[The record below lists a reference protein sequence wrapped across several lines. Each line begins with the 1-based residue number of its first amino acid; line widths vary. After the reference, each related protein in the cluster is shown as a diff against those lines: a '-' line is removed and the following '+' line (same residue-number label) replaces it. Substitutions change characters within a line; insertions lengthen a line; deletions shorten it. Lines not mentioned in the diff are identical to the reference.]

1 MKPSPAASNG
11 RSSRGTFGPGNQFG
25 SGNPHRSQVQKLRG
39 AMLAAITAEDV
50 QMIVLA
56 MIDKAIAGDIAA
68 AKLILSTIGPPT
80 EGDTTATAPVITQ
93 DNFKEIKNAWL
104 ARTN

>member
-1 MKPSPAASNG
+1 MTNKPIQTAENG
-11 RSSRGTFGPGNQFG
+11 RTPRGQFGLGNTAAVGHSSRGK
-25 SGNPHRSQVQKLRG
+25 KLR
-39 AMLAAITAEDV
+39 AAVLRAISEDDL

-80 EGDTTATAPVITQ
+80 ESDTTTAPEINDT
-93 DNFKEIKNAWL
+93 NFERIKRDLL
-104 ARTN
+104 AKCN